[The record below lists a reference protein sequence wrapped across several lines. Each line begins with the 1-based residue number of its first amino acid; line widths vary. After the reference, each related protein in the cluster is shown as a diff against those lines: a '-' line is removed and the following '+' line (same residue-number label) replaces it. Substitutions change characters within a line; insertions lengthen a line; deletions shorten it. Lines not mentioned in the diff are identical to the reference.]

1 MKKHTHIIT
10 AIIIAL
16 CGATS
21 AYATMY
27 ADADFFGGIN
37 SDGNPNGVLISAGGH
52 PFITSSFDFVADDG
66 TPSFTIGAPY
76 DPLQQGTYSSA
87 LGYPVGTTID
97 PMSLFFTFFVRDPNG
112 GLQGEKINLGPLD
125 LIFHNGSFTGSAV
138 LDFGGN
144 LAVIGDIETDGIVN
158 YRVRT
163 FGGDF
168 VFDAAF
174 AHFNTVPDGGSTVAL
189 LGLTLAGIGFL
200 RRKLAS

>member
-1 MKKHTHIIT
+1 MKKHTIT

-27 ADADFFGGIN
+27 ADADFYGGTN
-37 SDGNPNGVLISAGGH
+37 TQGNPNGILLSTGAPPHFV
-52 PFITSSFDFVADDG
+52 TSSFDFINPDG
-66 TPSFTIGAPY
+66 TSSFTIGSPY
-76 DPLQQGTYSSA
+76 DPLQQGAYSSA
-87 LGYPVGTTID
+87 LGYPVGTNID
-97 PMSLFFTFFVRDPNG
+97 PLSLFFTFFVRDPNG
-112 GLQGEKINLGPLD
+112 GNEGERVNLGPRD
-125 LIFHNGSFTGSAV
+125 LIFNDGSFTGSAV

-144 LAVIGDIETDGIVN
+144 LAVIGAIETTGIVN
-158 YRVRT
+158 YRVRALA
-163 FGGDF
+163 GEF

-174 AHFNTVPDGGSTVAL
+174 AHFNTVPESGSTVAL